1 MVALIRVSVEERW
14 LPLADT
20 SLPRCDGCR
29 LAAMMGPVRQQDEGR
44 DGSGWHGLVGIP
56 IVVLVVVVPLLVILL
71 RGSNNSYLVRRLRLV
86 REHFLPVYRYMYA
99 TSHLKQVISN
109 FIERKFLTKVFVDV

>member
-44 DGSGWHGLVGIP
+44 DDLDPPRPSRIVHHRICSFVFRPELLESSRHIQGIGFGARTVSSHSPISTILV
-56 IVVLVVVVPLLVILL
+56 L
-71 RGSNNSYLVRRLRLV
+71 S
-86 REHFLPVYRYMYA
+86 
-99 TSHLKQVISN
+99 
-109 FIERKFLTKVFVDV
+109 

>member
-20 SLPRCDGCR
+20 SFKCDASHGCR
-29 LAAMMGPVRQQDEGR
+29 LAACHDGMMGPVRQQDEGR
-44 DGSGWHGLVGIP
+44 DGTALAWPCIVGIP

-71 RGSNNSYLVRRLRLV
+71 RGSNNSYLVRRFR
-86 REHFLPVYRYMYA
+86 VY
-99 TSHLKQVISN
+99 V
-109 FIERKFLTKVFVDV
+109 